1 MQRVATDKDA
11 LDAMKA
17 VKDVSGGAIAD
28 NGYYMHMRKKILN
41 WLGLL
46 LFALV
51 FLRSSS
57 YLVLKVYAIG
67 HLERGDYFVMLP
79 MALGSLLIC
88 GMFMAIVIK
97 GMKSNQ

>member
-1 MQRVATDKDA
+1 
-11 LDAMKA
+11 
-17 VKDVSGGAIAD
+17 
-28 NGYYMHMRKKILN
+28 MHMRKKIMN

-67 HLERGDYFVMLP
+67 HLESGDYFVMLP